1 MTDQQLPPPVTHAQW
16 SRERGYVLVTN
27 MIKGEAV
34 EIEPRQLTHVW
45 RFDLDEQRRLR
56 LANGGDR

>member
-1 MTDQQLPPPVTHAQW
+1 
-16 SRERGYVLVTN
+16 VTN
-27 MIKGEAV
+27 LITGEAV

>member
-1 MTDQQLPPPVTHAQW
+1 MPPPVTHAQW

-27 MIKGEAV
+27 MTTGEAV
-34 EIEPRQLTHVW
+34 ELEPRQLTHVW

>member
-1 MTDQQLPPPVTHAQW
+1 MTDQRLPPPVTHAQW

-27 MIKGEAV
+27 MTTGEAV